1 MASINFKSSKND
13 NSKDNG
19 IYQGLSYSP
28 KYDYGS
34 SSNPISFKSN
44 SAPAAT
50 KSNETTVNPAEYGG
64 TTPDDG
70 SNGMVPTFRGNSGYG
85 DTTFNPRMAANGNLS
100 SDLFTRGA
108 DGSIQYSPTGSNLA
122 NGLSL
127 DYNKATPISN
137 LPQYYQQMG
146 DYNAGLEAAKKRDA
160 ESGSG
165 THAYEKA
172 YGITHQMP
180 QAQTTDN
187 SLSARMQRNL
197 GDGSQL
203 VNPNTDG
210 SGHQWN
216 VEKLKQ
222 VMGFD
227 DAQAQDFM
235 KNANLN
241 WQSFNALKQAGAIEL
256 DPAHQQYQQY
266 QDYQNQLSN
275 QPQYY
280 DDGSYSTGGYYD
292 SATDNYPTSIAN
304 ADQYDSISSHNAQLG
319 NGDEAT
325 IRNSR
330 DTDQDV
336 NGNYNSAGE
345 LTPGGAFNN
354 ERTYLQNQLGE
365 DYSPWTGI

>member
-1 MASINFKSSKND
+1 LAS
-13 NSKDNG
+13 
-19 IYQGLSYSP
+19 
-28 KYDYGS
+28 
-34 SSNPISFKSN
+34 ISFKSKKDN
-44 SAPAAT
+44 SKNYGVNSGFSYTPQYDYSQVAANPVSFKSQATPATQSGAT
-50 KSNETTVNPAEYGG
+50 ADASKGG
-64 TTPDDG
+64 VIPGNT
-70 SNGMVPTFRGNSGYG
+70 GNSGYG
-85 DTTFNPRMAANGNLS
+85 NTQFNPNQYVGNRVLSANNVSFGNN
-100 SDLFTRGA
+100 
-108 DGSIQYSPTGSNLA
+108 YNPNLA
-122 NGLSL
+122 AGLKMN
-127 DYNKATPISN
+127 YNSAQPIYN

-146 DYNAGLEAAKKRDA
+146 GYNAGLEAAKKKDA
-160 ESGSG
+160 DSGSG
-165 THAYEKA
+165 TNVYEKI
-172 YGITHQMP
+172 YRITHQMP

-210 SGHQWN
+210 SGYQWN

-227 DAQAQDFM
+227 DTQVQEFM

-325 IRNSR
+325 IRNPR